1 MENTYIGKDGQV
13 YCDITRSGKHYV
25 YAHLNPKTGEFYYI
39 GSGHSNRCNQ
49 IVQRNEYWKKYFNEH
64 GMLVKL
70 IDYYLTKEQ
79 AIEIEKELIQAINPI
94 CNIMLGGESGY
105 DKGLKKRVYA
115 YNKDGSFFMEF
126 RTVSDANVFFNIN
139 ANDSRI
145 LRCVKGE
152 RKSYKGKI
160 WSETKLSA
168 VPEYKVQPAWNIRE
182 VHRYDLNGNYIE
194 SYNKLTDFKG
204 GWHTGICN
212 VLDTDYTCKNSFWR
226 TYKVD
231 KIEASKKAEALKES
245 VRVIDITT
253 NVIYDSISKAARAN
267 GIKPSNLQRKLQGK
281 RNNNTNLRYY
291 GKS

>member
-1 MENTYIGKDGQV
+1 MENTYIYKDGQV

-25 YAHLNPKTGEFYYI
+25 YAHLNPKTGEFFYI
-39 GSGHSNRCNQ
+39 GSGYKERCNQ
-49 IVQRNEYWKKYFNEH
+49 FVQRSQYWKDYFNKH
-64 GMLVKL
+64 GVL
-70 IDYYLTKEQ
+70 IKFLDYNLTKQ
-79 AIEIEKELIQAINPI
+79 QSIEIEKELIKAVNPI
-94 CNIMLGGESGY
+94 CNVQHGGECGY

-126 RTVSDANVFFNIN
+126 RTVSDANMFFNISTS
-139 ANDSRI
+139 DSRI

-152 RKSYKGKI
+152 RKSFKGKI
-160 WSETKLSA
+160 WSETKLSS
-168 VPEYKVQPAWNIRE
+168 VPEYRPQPAWNIKE

-194 SYNKLTDFKG
+194 SYKKVTDFKEG
-204 GWHTGICN
+204 SRTGICN

-231 KIEASKKAEALKES
+231 KIEASKKSEALKES
-245 VRVIDITT
+245 VSVIDITT

-291 GKS
+291 GK